1 MFLDLL
7 LISVATSIV
16 PNRDVPIHHGRLLRL
31 TRVGPKI
38 KGVDQVQQT
47 QGMVELQQEGEE
59 VPDRMHM
66 ITNLSKEKAIRYLK
80 VVCKLFFKYLSAT
93 MFPFNGSH

>member
-16 PNRDVPIHHGRLLRL
+16 PNRDVPIHHGRLHRL

-38 KGVDQVQQT
+38 KVVDQVQQT

-59 VPDRMHM
+59 GEVVPDRMHM
-66 ITNLSKEKAIRYLK
+66 ITNLSKEKAIR
-80 VVCKLFFKYLSAT
+80 
-93 MFPFNGSH
+93 